1 MQPLIIQTVSSVSTT
16 AITADGQGQQCEFD
30 AKGPDST
37 GAITVQVIDGPQG
50 IAAYSEATAGEA
62 KPVSVPGVGDK
73 ATRDTEDGEVNALKG
88 DLFCSVSYSSSDDV
102 PGVGPLEE
110 AHGATNNIGE
120 NYYDTIAEAM
130 GTLCNRIYGSGNMT
144 ADLSSLLA
152 ADTTATPSDDGG
164 LPECR
169 HPPVP
174 RRPADQAKEA
184 PDGGPRSRLGLD
196 HLTALI
202 LGCASTGGHGWSFSG
217 AYHPDRNRRPNGQGS
232 TRSCGRQRLAAI
244 VQCELPPPRRRRQ

>member
-1 MQPLIIQTVSSVSTT
+1 MKFPVIASALAAAGICLLGTACSGTSSGSPSATGAGSTSSSSIGDDGDSPSPTRSGGVTCRQLTFAQVQPLIIQTVSSVSTT

-164 LPECR
+164 LPSVATL
-169 HPPVP
+169 PS
-174 RRPADQAKEA
+174 PA
-184 PDGGPRSRLGLD
+184 
-196 HLTALI
+196 
-202 LGCASTGGHGWSFSG
+202 TG
-217 AYHPDRNRRPNGQGS
+217 
-232 TRSCGRQRLAAI
+232 
-244 VQCELPPPRRRRQ
+244 